1 MEAILMPDIGAFKS
15 LILLIIIASHYK
27 CATRNA
33 PKSCIGIYSVRCRPA
48 FVAKIGIDAGPV
60 ATIGKPLP
68 LSFHMIRPLFALLL
82 CVAGALMSATALAQ
96 PYPGKPIRLIIP
108 FPPGGATDIIGRTLA
123 QKLSTQLGQ
132 TVIVD
137 NKPGAGGTLGS
148 TEASKAA
155 PDGYTLLLA
164 TTSTHS
170 IAPSLY
176 KNIAYSADKDFA
188 PISEVAT
195 ATNVLIVTPNLPAKD
210 VAELVALAR
219 SKPDSLNFASSGNGT
234 IVHLQSE
241 LFKQVAG
248 VRLTH
253 IPYKGTALAIPD
265 LISGQT
271 HLLFDSIVSA
281 LPHIKGGKVR
291 ALAVTSARR
300 TPLLPDVPTVI
311 ESGLPGY
318 EVSTYFGLFAP
329 PGTPRDIV
337 QRLQTE
343 AAAAV
348 QSADVKERFASQG
361 AEPVGGTPE
370 ALSALIRSETAK
382 WKRVIE
388 AGQIRVE

>member
-1 MEAILMPDIGAFKS
+1 
-15 LILLIIIASHYK
+15 
-27 CATRNA
+27 
-33 PKSCIGIYSVRCRPA
+33 
-48 FVAKIGIDAGPV
+48 
-60 ATIGKPLP
+60 
-68 LSFHMIRPLFALLL
+68 MIRPLLALLL
-82 CVAGALMSATALAQ
+82 TAAGVAVSTSAFAQ
-96 PYPGKPIRLIIP
+96 PYPSKPIRLIIP

-123 QKLSTQLGQ
+123 QKLSKQMGQ

-148 TEASKAA
+148 TEASKAP

-210 VAELVALAR
+210 VAELVALAKA
-219 SKPDSLNFASSGNGT
+219 KPDALNFASSGNGT

-248 VRLTH
+248 VKLTH
-253 IPYKGTALAIPD
+253 VPYKGTALAIPD

-291 ALAVTSARR
+291 ALAVTSAKR
-300 TPLLPDVPTVI
+300 TALLPDVPTVI

-318 EVSTYFGLFAP
+318 EVNTYFGLFAP
-329 PGTPRDIV
+329 PGTPREIV
-337 QRLQTE
+337 QRLQRE
-343 AAAAV
+343 AATAV

-361 AEPVGGTPE
+361 AEPVGGTPD
-370 ALSALIRSETAK
+370 ALSALIRSETTK

>member
-1 MEAILMPDIGAFKS
+1 MRKS
-15 LILLIIIASHYK
+15 ISFLSILLVAIAS
-27 CATRNA
+27 TLV
-33 PKSCIGIYSVRCRPA
+33 S
-48 FVAKIGIDAGPV
+48 
-60 ATIGKPLP
+60 TLT
-68 LSFHMIRPLFALLL
+68 
-82 CVAGALMSATALAQ
+82 SAQA
-96 PYPGKPIRLIIP
+96 YPSKPIRLIIP

-148 TEASKAA
+148 NEAAKAA

-176 KNIAYSADKDFA
+176 KNIPYSVEKDFA

-195 ATNVLIVTPNLPAKD
+195 ATNVLIVTPNLPVSN
-210 VAELVALAR
+210 VAELVLLAK
-219 SKPDSLNFASSGNGT
+219 SKPDALNFASSGNGT

-241 LFKQVAG
+241 LFKLVAG
-248 VRLTH
+248 VQLTH
-253 IPYKGTALAIPD
+253 VPYKGTALAIPD

-271 HLLFDSIVSA
+271 QMLFDSLVSA
-281 LPHIKGGKVR
+281 LPHIKGGKVK
-291 ALAVTSARR
+291 ALAVTSTKR
-300 TPLLPDVPTVI
+300 TPLLPNVPTVI

-318 EVSTYFGLFAP
+318 EVNTYFGLFAP
-329 PGTPRDIV
+329 SGTPREIL
-337 QRLQTE
+337 QRLQRE

-348 QSADVKERFASQG
+348 QSPEVKERFAGQG

-370 ALSALIRSETAK
+370 ALSALIRAETAK

-388 AGQIRVE
+388 AGQIKVD

>member
-1 MEAILMPDIGAFKS
+1 MGDPMKLLFLVLASISTTLS
-15 LILLIIIASHYK
+15 L
-27 CATRNA
+27 A
-33 PKSCIGIYSVRCRPA
+33 PQA
-48 FVAKIGIDAGPV
+48 
-60 ATIGKPLP
+60 
-68 LSFHMIRPLFALLL
+68 
-82 CVAGALMSATALAQ
+82 ALAQ
-96 PYPGKPIRLIIP
+96 TYPSKPIRLIVP

-148 TEASKAA
+148 AEAAKAT

-210 VAELVALAR
+210 VAELVLLAKA
-219 SKPDSLNFASSGNGT
+219 KPDSLNYASSGNGT
-234 IVHLQSE
+234 VVHLQSE

-248 VRLTH
+248 VQLTH
-253 IPYKGTALAIPD
+253 VPYKGTALAIPD
-265 LISGQT
+265 LIGGQT
-271 HLLFDSIVSA
+271 HLMFDSIVSA

-291 ALAVTSARR
+291 ALAVTSTKR
-300 TPLLPDVPTVI
+300 TALLPDVPTVI

-318 EVSTYFGLFAP
+318 DVNTYFGLFAP

-337 QRLQTE
+337 LRLQKE

-348 QSADVKERFASQG
+348 LSAEVRERFASQG
-361 AEPVGGTPE
+361 AEAVGGTPE
-370 ALSALIRSETAK
+370 ALSALIKSESVK
-382 WKRVIE
+382 WKRVID
-388 AGQIRVE
+388 AGQIKVD